1 VESLGRLGPCEDG
14 CVESLLYSYCTYV
27 EAHCRI
33 VHVCFPRILC
43 LGGSRMKTLKAA
55 FEAFLANG
63 RTDGDVKGISVLMSM
78 MCDELYSSA
87 LSGESCEV
95 KRIGH

>member
-1 VESLGRLGPCEDG
+1 
-14 CVESLLYSYCTYV
+14 
-27 EAHCRI
+27 
-33 VHVCFPRILC
+33 
-43 LGGSRMKTLKAA
+43 MKTLKAA

-78 MCDELYSSA
+78 MCDDLGRLISAMLYSSA